1 MDPGIRHSVDQTA
14 GTPFSSIVAVVVALL
29 FALILYYT
37 RGMKSTKFTNLKKM
51 SDETTAQFCSVTG
64 AQAKDAKRYLD
75 KYKRLD
81 AALDAYFNDPVSRRG
96 GGSATAASTSKLNTL
111 FDKYKDPVNR
121 PRADPDGDE
130 ITIDGTIKF
139 CEDLAVNPEDVV
151 LLSVAYE
158 LKSKRMGEWGRQGW
172 LEGWRSL
179 GSDNIPAMRAS
190 LPKLSQKLSSDPA
203 YFRKVY
209 NHTFDFGRSEGQRSL
224 GTTGRYLPKY
234 PRAARNG
241 HIAAAYIIGGCKV
254 TTVPDFTRVKWFL
267 LSSQANS
274 GGSCFLL
281 HQLYLVDILEAQIR
295 LANQA
300 MDSAQAFWALLLPHG
315 LKGGALS
322 RTTSTDE
329 DDVDMD
335 ATSEEGWKD
344 QYTQWWFE
352 YLEAK
357 GGKGVSKDTWSM
369 FLDFVR
375 SIDAKFEKYDAEE
388 AWPSTIDDFVEWAR
402 ERLKSSA

>member
-1 MDPGIRHSVDQTA
+1 
-14 GTPFSSIVAVVVALL
+14 
-29 FALILYYT
+29 
-37 RGMKSTKFTNLKKM
+37 M

-81 AALDAYFNDPVSRRG
+81 AAVDAYYNDPVSRRS
-96 GGSATAASTSKLNTL
+96 GGSVTAASTSKLNAL
-111 FDKYKDPVNR
+111 FDKYK
-121 PRADPDGDE
+121 DPDGDE

-139 CEDLAVNPEDVV
+139 CEDLSVNPEDVV

-158 LKSKRMGEWGRQGW
+158 LKSKRM
-172 LEGWRSL
+172 
-179 GSDNIPAMRAS
+179 
-190 LPKLSQKLSSDPA
+190 
-203 YFRKVY
+203 
-209 NHTFDFGRSEGQRSL
+209 
-224 GTTGRYLPKY
+224 
-234 PRAARNG
+234 
-241 HIAAAYIIGGCKV
+241 
-254 TTVPDFTRVKWFL
+254 
-267 LSSQANS
+267 
-274 GGSCFLL
+274 
-281 HQLYLVDILEAQIR
+281 
-295 LANQA
+295 A

-322 RTTSTDE
+322 HTTSTDE

-375 SIDAKFEKYDAEE
+375 SIDAKFEKYDAEGE
-388 AWPSTIDDFVEWAR
+388 SLAVHH
-402 ERLKSSA
+402 